1 MNSWIGKTLQ
11 DRKYTLDQVL
21 GQGGFGIT
29 FKATHHYLAQTV
41 VIKTL
46 NESLCR
52 HPEFEQ
58 FKEKFQ
64 AEARR
69 LALCVHPNIVRVSD
83 FFTEAGLPYLA
94 MDYIPGPTLEAVV
107 FPDNPLPEQAAI
119 HYIRQVAQALIVVHA
134 HGLLHRD
141 LKPQNMVLHETSQ
154 QVMLIDFGIAREFTP
169 EVTQTH
175 TSLLSPG
182 YAPVEQYLTQQKR
195 TAATD
200 VYGLAAT
207 LYALLTAQTPVASI
221 LRDRQPMPEPRQL
234 RPQLSTAVNRA
245 VMQGMA
251 LEAQHRPNSIEAWS
265 KLLPVPGAAIMAGV
279 PPTTA
284 ATLAGGRLNARQP
297 IATVNPSGRSRLHP
311 WLLGGG
317 AIALLAGT
325 GLALS
330 LGSSDSQLNSEPTPA
345 NGPKASPA
353 GRAAGN
359 ASSPSP
365 SNTSAQRISPA
376 PPRVERPDS
385 SVLGESTPSPLP
397 VPSAQIGTEPASQSA
412 EPSAVPSTDQPRAVE
427 PQPTTT
433 PTQRP
438 PKKSQSV
445 PTQRP
450 EKKSQ
455 SPKDR
460 SQNQSSKTK
469 PEDRSGQVREPSD
482 SEKDEDKEP
491 EQASET
497 ED

>member
-46 NESLCR
+46 NEALCR

-58 FKEKFQ
+58 FKERFQ

-83 FFTEAGLPYLA
+83 FFTEAGLPYLV
-94 MDYIPGPTLEAVV
+94 MDYIPGPTLEGVV
-107 FPDNPLPEQAAI
+107 FPDNPLPEQVAI

-141 LKPQNMVLHETSQ
+141 LKPQNLVLHETKQ

-234 RPQLSTAVNRA
+234 RPQLSAAVNRA

-265 KLLPVPGAAIMAGV
+265 QLLPVPGAAIMAGV
-279 PPTTA
+279 SPTTA
-284 ATLAGGRLNARQP
+284 TTLAVGRLNAQQP
-297 IATVNPSGRSRLHP
+297 VTTVSPSGRSRLHP

-330 LGSSDSQLNSEPTPA
+330 LGSLSDQLNSEPTAPA
-345 NGPKASPA
+345 NEPKESPTGRVA
-353 GRAAGN
+353 GDV
-359 ASSPSP
+359 SSPSP
-365 SNTSAQRISPA
+365 SSTPTQRILPA
-376 PPRVERPDS
+376 PPRVEPPDS
-385 SVLGESTPSPLP
+385 SVSESTPSPLP
-397 VPSAQIGTEPASQSA
+397 IPSAQIGTESASQSA
-412 EPSAVPSTDQPRAVE
+412 EPIAVPSTDQPRAVE
-427 PQPTTT
+427 PQPTT

-438 PKKSQSV
+438 PKKSQSTA
-445 PTQRP
+445 PTRRP
-450 EKKSQ
+450 AKKSQ

-469 PEDRSGQVREPSD
+469 SEDRSGQAREPSD